1 MLQILLTFHCHVTLH
16 HKMFN
21 CCVCLREIG
30 VDSFEALSHHV
41 NNHKKAGGSCP
52 NFLIQFLVFKEIV
65 PHFIQMFGVLFG
77 ILGRSI
83 LKMLLLLYQMT
94 LTSLTTTKMVVKV
107 TSLGGNSLYV

>member
-41 NNHKKAGGSCP
+41 NNHKKAGQLP
-52 NFLIQFLVFKEIV
+52 HRV
-65 PHFIQMFGVLFG
+65 PCLQRDCSTFYPDVWRFIRHFRKKHSEDVAATVPDDLNESYDDQDGGQGDIT
-77 ILGRSI
+77 GR
-83 LKMLLLLYQMT
+83 
-94 LTSLTTTKMVVKV
+94 
-107 TSLGGNSLYV
+107 